1 MTTYTNEKMRMA
13 QQYDLEGALTTLR
26 NGGVILYPTDT
37 IWSIGCDATNPQAIE
52 KVRRIKQNSAARSF
66 EILVDSIQMLKN
78 YVEHLHPKIETLL
91 IYHVRPLTVVF
102 DRPRNLP
109 LDLAAPDGTA
119 AFRLVQDEFCRQ
131 LIEHLNRP
139 ILASYA
145 SIGDLTYPVNFGA
158 ISSEIIE
165 GVDFVVK
172 YRQHEKAVGEPSVMV
187 KLSRRDELIFL
198 RE

>member
-1 MTTYTNEKMRMA
+1 MTTYTNEKIRMV
-13 QQYDLEGALTTLR
+13 QEYDIKGALAILR

-37 IWSIGCDATNPQAIE
+37 IWSIGCDATNPQAVE
-52 KVRRIKQNSAARSF
+52 KVHNIKQKATARSF
-66 EILVDSIQMLKN
+66 EILVDSIQMLKD

-91 IYHVRPLTVVF
+91 LYHMRPLTVVF

-109 LDLAAPDGTA
+109 SNATGSDGAAA
-119 AFRLVQDEFCRQ
+119 IRLVQDEFCRS
-131 LIEHLNRP
+131 LITEYGKPL
-139 ILASYA
+139 LASFA
-145 SIGDLTYPVNFGA
+145 SIGDLTFPVNFGA

-172 YRQHEKAVGEPSVMV
+172 YRQNEKSASEPAVMV
-187 KLSRRDELIFL
+187 KLSKRDELIFL

>member
-1 MTTYTNEKMRMA
+1 MTTYTNEKIRMV
-13 QQYDLEGALTTLR
+13 QEYDIKGALAILR

-37 IWSIGCDATNPQAIE
+37 IWSIGCDATNPQAVE
-52 KVRRIKQNSAARSF
+52 KVHNIKQRATTRSF
-66 EILVDSIQMLKN
+66 EILVDSIQMLKD

-91 IYHVRPLTVVF
+91 LYHMRPLTVVF

-109 LDLAAPDGTA
+109 SNATGSDGAAA
-119 AFRLVQDEFCRQ
+119 IRLVQDEFCRS
-131 LIEHLNRP
+131 LITEYGKPL
-139 ILASYA
+139 LASFA
-145 SIGDLTYPVNFGA
+145 SIGDLTFPVNFGA

-172 YRQHEKAVGEPSVMV
+172 YRQNEKSASEPAVMV
-187 KLSRRDELIFL
+187 KLSKRDELIFL